1 MKHKRFAE
9 ASRWARTRAVATLA
23 FVMLVYAACSGVQ
36 VRTLVAPDADI
47 SSRPTFRLMRAPK
60 APGNVQLSSNDPM
73 LVNSITYRRIR
84 DAIRQALEKRGYQ
97 YSEDSA
103 AMLIAYYAT
112 AQPKLDIQTWNY
124 GYGWRRFPREQTE
137 VYQYEQGTV
146 IIDAVD
152 PVTRE
157 MLWRGQ
163 ARAAVSEDPDKYA
176 QQLEKAVQA
185 IIAKFPAR
193 KPS

>member
-1 MKHKRFAE
+1 MNDKRITE
-9 ASRWARTRAVATLA
+9 APRRARARAVAMLA
-23 FVMLVYAACSGVQ
+23 SVMLMCAACNPVQ
-36 VRTLVAPDADI
+36 VRTIAAPDADI
-47 SSRPTFRLMRAPK
+47 SSRPTFRLLPPPK
-60 APGNVQLSSNDPM
+60 PKGNVQLSSNDPM
-73 LVNSITYRRIR
+73 LVNSITYRRVR
-84 DAIRQALEKRGYQ
+84 DAIRQALEKRGYR

-103 AMLIAYYAT
+103 AMDIAYYAT

-137 VYQYEQGTV
+137 IYQYEQGTV

-152 PVTRE
+152 PATHE

-163 ARAAVSEDPDKYA
+163 GRAAVSEDPDKYA

-185 IIAKFPAR
+185 IIAKFPPRA
-193 KPS
+193 S

>member
-1 MKHKRFAE
+1 ML
-9 ASRWARTRAVATLA
+9 ASV
-23 FVMLVYAACSGVQ
+23 VLVYAACSGVQ
-36 VRTLVAPDADI
+36 VRTVTAPDANI
-47 SSRPTFRLMRAPK
+47 SSRSTFRLMAPPK
-60 APGNVQLSSNDPM
+60 AKGNVQLGSNDPM
-73 LVNSITYRRIR
+73 LVNSITYRRVR

-103 AMLIAYYAT
+103 AMSIAYYAT

-146 IIDAVD
+146 IVDAVD
-152 PVTRE
+152 PVSRE

-163 ARAAVSEDPDKYA
+163 GRAAVSEDPNKYA
-176 QQLEKAVQA
+176 QELEKAVQA
-185 IIAKFPAR
+185 IIAKFPPR
-193 KPS
+193 SS